1 MQKAWVSMLTFLS
14 PESAE
19 GDCLVGFL
27 VGVHREKVS
36 H

>member
-1 MQKAWVSMLTFLS
+1 MQKAWVSMLTLLS

-19 GDCLVGFL
+19 GDHLVGFV
-27 VGVHREKVS
+27 VGVHRVKVS